1 MKGWLPL
8 LGGAY
13 LLGSISFSLVVVWLL
28 QRVDLRTLGS
38 GNPGATNVL
47 RTSGRWPALVVLLLD
62 IGKGIVPVEAARRLG
77 APAEIQAGAG
87 LAAILGHVFPIW
99 FGFRGGKGVA
109 TGFGV
114 FVALF
119 PLAGAAAL
127 MLFATLVFVTR
138 YVSVGSVVA
147 AVAVPPVAWLLGE
160 GGWATPISA
169 VTLSLAAVCALLVVL
184 RHASNLRRLAEGT
197 ERKLGER
204 AERSGESRRE
214 RTSA

>member
-1 MKGWLPL
+1 MRWTAL
-8 LGGAY
+8 LAGAY
-13 LLGSISFSLVVVWLL
+13 LLGSVSFSLVVVWFLK
-28 QRVDLRTLGS
+28 RVDVRTLGS

-62 IGKGIVPVEAARRLG
+62 IGKGMVPVEAARRLG

-87 LAAILGHVFPIW
+87 LAAILGHLFPAW

-127 MLFATLVFVTR
+127 ALFVALVFATRL
-138 YVSVGSVVA
+138 VSVGSVA
-147 AVAVPPVAWLLGE
+147 AASAVAPTAWLLGRA
-160 GGWATPISA
+160 GWTSPVSSL
-169 VTLSLAAVCALLVVL
+169 TLGIASVCSLLVIL
-184 RHASNLRRLAEGT
+184 RHASNLRRLVAGS
-197 ERKLGER
+197 ERRLGE
-204 AERSGESRRE
+204 GGRE
-214 RTSA
+214 

>member
-13 LLGSISFSLVVVWLL
+13 LLGSVSFSLVVVWLL
-28 QRVDLRTLGS
+28 ERVDLRTLGS

-62 IGKGIVPVEAARRLG
+62 IGKGIVPVEAARRMG
-77 APAEIQAGAG
+77 APPEIQAGAG

-127 MLFATLVFVTR
+127 VLFAVLVFLTR
-138 YVSVGSVVA
+138 YVSVGSVA
-147 AVAVPPVAWLLGE
+147 AAIAVPPTAWLLGK
-160 GGWATPISA
+160 GGWVAPTSA
-169 VTLSLAAVCALLVVL
+169 VTLSLATACALLVVL
-184 RHASNLRRLAEGT
+184 RHASNLRRLAQGT

-204 AERSGESRRE
+204 AGRGGEPGRE
-214 RTSA
+214 GSNA